1 MMQQSISKN
10 GFMLF
15 AFALTMAAI
24 LAFTYEGTK
33 GDIAASE
40 RRAAKR
46 ALLEII
52 PQSRIDNDI
61 LTDTIILPK
70 AIRKQLSMAEGDN
83 VVYVGRKNQQVVAVI
98 IPATAPDGYSGDIK
112 LLAGVNANG
121 TIAGVRVL
129 AHKETPGLGDKI
141 DLRKNN
147 WITSFNGRSLNNP
160 TSSRWKV
167 KKDNGEFDQFTG
179 ATITPR
185 AVVHRVHQVLNVV
198 NDNQALFFK
207 TPSQP

>member
-1 MMQQSISKN
+1 MQQSISKN